1 LGALL
6 AAVLA
11 AAQIDTAVSTGASL
25 RSSAPG
31 ELGGTRLMELQPSL
45 SATLHDPGLSL
56 QGRYAPLLWTGDTTS
71 MRHDALLSGSWE
83 QTRNLRWVAQQQI
96 KYGPNE
102 AVWDPGLKRP
112 FDTLE
117 PLLPIVSDEVAS
129 DTELGFGY
137 LLTRNVAV
145 NAGIGYL
152 VYGGASA
159 ASRNILPLQQ
169 GPQLY
174 AGIDQE
180 LTRNDRLSTSLYAS
194 QTFVSDGTQNS
205 LLELTEGWDR
215 KLGPATRTQLSA
227 GASVRRQSGTDLLPV
242 ATASVQHDL
251 LARTQRFELQALLQ
265 LKPHQS
271 RLTGD
276 LVERADIESS
286 LRWVLRQDLWIRA
299 RAAAAKEAGAAQY
312 LVGAIDGS
320 WRVHGDLSLGAGIE
334 AFSQRLPGS
343 DGASSTRWMAF
354 SALTFNR
361 RDSI

>member
-11 AAQIDTAVSTGASL
+11 AAQIEAAISTGANL
-25 RSSAPG
+25 RSAAPG
-31 ELGGTRLMELQPSL
+31 ELGGSRLVDLHPSL
-45 SATLHDPGLSL
+45 TATLEDPGLSL
-56 QGRYAPLLWTGDTTS
+56 QARYAPLLWTGDTTS
-71 MRHDALLSGSWE
+71 MRHDALLSGTWQ
-83 QTRNLRWVAQQQI
+83 QTRNLRWAAQQQLR
-96 KYGPNE
+96 YGPNE
-102 AVWDPGLKRP
+102 ALWDPGIKRP

-117 PLLPIVSDEVAS
+117 PLLPIVPDELSS

-137 LLTRNVAV
+137 LVSRNVAV

-194 QTFVSDGTQNS
+194 QTFVSGGTENS
-205 LLELTEGWDR
+205 LVELTEGWER
-215 KLGPATRTQLSA
+215 KLGAATRAQLSA
-227 GASVRRQSGTDLLPV
+227 GASVRRRSGVDLLPV
-242 ATASVQHDL
+242 ASAALQHDV
-251 LARTQRFELQALLQ
+251 LARTQRFELQALVQ

-276 LVERADIESS
+276 LVERADVESS
-286 LRWVLRQDLWIRA
+286 VRWVLRQDLWIRA
-299 RAAAAKEAGAAQY
+299 RAAAAREIGAAQY
-312 LVGAIDGS
+312 LVGAIDGA
-320 WRVHGDLSLGAGIE
+320 WRLHGDLSFTAGVE
-334 AFSQRLPGS
+334 AFTQRLPASVGS
-343 DGASSTRWMAF
+343 ASTQWMAF
-354 SALTFNR
+354 SALTFTH